1 MLGKISNDKS
11 QIIKHAVFISI
22 NVLCLIAF
30 FLCLLLSASIR
41 NPLRSQQVAEAWAGQ
56 SGERF
61 AQISVFI
68 SESEAF
74 DRNQIFMFRESLDA
88 ALLVASL
95 ESGRGR
101 VLYADAWSAK
111 GSVSIASELIATF
124 ERNPVTAPVTGVG
137 GDFFLF
143 HPFTLRDGSYIS
155 PNDFMKDRVVL
166 DEELAWRLFG
176 SVNLAGLE
184 VLVNN
189 KPFTIAGVVARESD
203 FASQRAYS
211 GGAGL
216 FMSFEALEALM
227 DLSGGE
233 VIITCYEIVMP
244 DPITG
249 FALRLV
255 TESEAFADS
264 DVHIVENSARFSLL
278 STFDTIRSFGERSMR
293 GDAIAFPYWE
303 NAARLAED
311 WLAVLLVLAL
321 IFIIFPVVCGVIYSI
336 KIIRFLIKRGKKSVR
351 KAIDNR
357 DQRLYEK
364 YLLEHSEEPQIYNVD
379 DIIREVNGDLY

>member
-1 MLGKISNDKS
+1 MKNDKS
-11 QIIKHAVFISI
+11 QIIKLIVIISI
-22 NVLCLIAF
+22 NALCLIAF
-30 FLCLLLSASIR
+30 FLCLALSASIR
-41 NPLRSQQVAEAWAGQ
+41 NPLRSQQAAETWAGQ

-74 DRNQIFMFRESLDA
+74 DKNQIYMFRESLDA
-88 ALLVASL
+88 ALLSASF

-101 VLYADAWSAK
+101 ILYVDVWSAES
-111 GSVSIASELIATF
+111 SVSIVSELVATF
-124 ERNPVTAPVTGVG
+124 ERSPVTAPVIGVG

-143 HPFTLRDGSYIS
+143 HPLVLRDGSYIS

-176 SVNLAGLE
+176 SVHLAGSDI
-184 VLVNN
+184 LVNN
-189 KPFTIAGVVARESD
+189 KPFTVAGVVARESD

-227 DLSGGE
+227 DLSGEE

-249 FALRLV
+249 FALSLV
-255 TESEAFADS
+255 TEAEAFADS
-264 DVHIVENSARFSLL
+264 NVHIVENSARFSL
-278 STFDTIRSFGERSMR
+278 SGTFGTIRSFGERSMR
-293 GDAIAFPYWE
+293 EDTIAFPYWE

-321 IFIIFPVVCGVIYSI
+321 IFIIFPVVCGVIYGVR
-336 KIIRFLIKRGKKSVR
+336 IIRFLIRRGKKSVR
-351 KAIDNR
+351 KAIDNHDR
-357 DQRLYEK
+357 RQYEK

-379 DIIREVNGDLY
+379 DIIREVNGDLF